1 MAIYTAACIT
11 WQCRTVWALSVEM
24 TFDIDARMHIR
35 QHPAKYF
42 KPILIFNLKNENVDI
57 IFIRQI

>member
-1 MAIYTAACIT
+1 
-11 WQCRTVWALSVEM
+11 M